1 MTALTKAYIRIR
13 ESKGQTMAE
22 YGLILAL
29 VAVVAAVAYNNL
41 GTGISTLIGKVNG
54 SL

>member
-1 MTALTKAYIRIR
+1 MNLISKAYVTIRD
-13 ESKGQTMAE
+13 SKGQTMAE

-41 GTGISTLIGKVNG
+41 GTGISTLITSVVG